1 MEEGGIKSRNSR
13 NSTRGHIWG
22 RHRKMSWIWMCGG
35 GGQLVENIPGERHR
49 VGIWEK
55 IRKNNTE
62 EFNLI
67 RAEEM

>member
-35 GGQLVENIPGERHR
+35 GAIGGEYSR
-49 VGIWEK
+49 
-55 IRKNNTE
+55 RKAQGGDLGKDQE
-62 EFNLI
+62 E
-67 RAEEM
+67 